1 MAAQRLLTD
10 TNGSYYGNGS
20 GTFSTTN
27 GPDGNIYPSTFNNE
41 TSPQTS
47 IAHHLQSL
55 LGPVNESPSTA
66 NHVNSVN
73 TDNQLKQH
81 KDMIYS
87 HPLFPL
93 LALIFEKCELATCT
107 PRDPGGPGDV
117 CSSES
122 FNDDVAEFTKQLQK
136 DPNYITTNPE
146 LDNVMIQAIQV
157 LRFHLLELEKVHEL
171 CDNFTHRYI
180 TCLKGKLPMD
190 LVIDERDSN
199 VSSSKSGDDD
209 DQDDDQGSPQPPPH
223 GLPPQPPT
231 SSSRSSSYNQHSPD
245 GSTTPSTYN
254 LPHQPKSLR
263 SSSHCSSMTTTSQL
277 TPLIS
282 PHHLG
287 HPSHHMS
294 HHHHHLQPPHFQQQL
309 PPPHSSYSNHLVG
322 HHPSLLNH
330 VSQQQQQQ
338 PQHFHQQQNSLLT
351 NHHSIHN
358 DDTQSTHSSSD
369 TNTPN
374 TNQPTMAN
382 MANTNNGYHVLHDN
396 NSETGDNFD
405 NSVGSGGDNTGGED
419 DLDDNS
425 KKRQKKRGIFPKV
438 ATNIMRAWLFQHLT
452 HPYPS
457 EEQKKQLAQDT
468 GLTILQVNNWFIN
481 ARRRIVQPMIDQ
493 SNRAGKLNING
504 SEDLDGPN
512 LLRLPSPS
520 TPVAKRYNHSK
531 PIRRLSQNEKRIHR
545 QTTSTKLPITSAAT
559 VISRQSPL
567 SYTTK
572 AAIPTEFTDC
582 FGPYSPDAAAAA
594 AMHYQFGAGYPPAPH
609 DIFGSYAQM
618 SQFRN
623 PMMMMYPGGYPVSS
637 SPNSMIDQ
645 MGHHHHQQQE
655 SSAVTSGA
663 A

>member
-10 TNGSYYGNGS
+10 TNGPYYGNGS
-20 GTFSTTN
+20 GNFSTTN
-27 GPDGNIYPSTFNNE
+27 GPDGNSNLYSQTFSNE
-41 TSPQTS
+41 TSPQS
-47 IAHHLQSL
+47 APHHLQTL
-55 LGPVNESPSTA
+55 LGSINESSSTT
-66 NHVNSVN
+66 NHSNSVN
-73 TDNQLKQH
+73 VDNQVKQQ

-107 PRDPGGPGDV
+107 PRDLGGPGDV

-122 FNDDVAEFTKQLQK
+122 FNDDIAEFTKQLQK

-146 LDNVMIQAIQV
+146 LDNV
-157 LRFHLLELEKVHEL
+157 VHEL

-199 VSSSKSGDDD
+199 VSSSKSGDED
-209 DQDDDQGSPQPPPH
+209 DQDDDPGSPQPPH
-223 GLPPQPPT
+223 GLPPHPPPT
-231 SSSRSSSYNQHSPD
+231 SSRSSSYNQHSPD
-245 GSTTPSTYN
+245 GSTTPSGYN

-277 TPLIS
+277 TPLVS
-282 PHHLG
+282 PHHFG
-287 HPSHHMS
+287 HSS
-294 HHHHHLQPPHFQQQL
+294 HHHHLQPPPPPPPSTHFQQQL
-309 PPPHSSYSNHLVG
+309 PLPPPPPHPSYSNHLLGNNTG
-322 HHPSLLNH
+322 HHPSVLTHL
-330 VSQQQQQQ
+330 SQQQQQQ
-338 PQHFHQQQNSLLT
+338 QQHFHQQP

-369 TNTPN
+369 ANTPN
-374 TNQPTMAN
+374 TNQTTMTN
-382 MANTNNGYHVLHDN
+382 MANTTNSYHILHDN

-468 GLTILQVNNWFIN
+468 GLTILQVNNSLTDTQWFIN

-493 SNRAGKLNING
+493 SNRA
-504 SEDLDGPN
+504 
-512 LLRLPSPS
+512 
-520 TPVAKRYNHSK
+520 
-531 PIRRLSQNEKRIHR
+531 
-545 QTTSTKLPITSAAT
+545 
-559 VISRQSPL
+559 
-567 SYTTK
+567 

-594 AMHYQFGAGYPPAPH
+594 AMHYQFGGGYPTAPH

-623 PMMMMYPGGYPVSS
+623 PMMMMYPGGYPVST
-637 SPNSMIDQ
+637 SPNSMMDQ